1 MCYCACAMVAYATNN
16 QQLPLER
23 QTMSTTTENTRIES
37 DTAVVTEK
45 VKLVLG
51 IEAVK
56 AGE

>member
-1 MCYCACAMVAYATNN
+1 MVAYATNN

-23 QTMSTTTENTRIES
+23 QTMSTTTENIRIES
-37 DTAVVTEK
+37 DTSVVAEN
-45 VKLVLG
+45 VKLVLS